1 MRRIAVAGLVPI
13 LLLAAAAG
21 ARAQGTTRD
30 RIDSA
35 KTLYENFSVEQARP
49 ILLQIVS
56 PGYLQPVSP
65 GERVEAYKYLGASF
79 ALVDKR
85 DSAATFFVAALDF
98 DPFTDLDPQVFSA
111 TEIAAFNDAKQR
123 IFKVGIRPIDSKIV
137 NPREDTTAYNFRVMT
152 THSGDYRVELLNR
165 DSTIRE
171 TLYQGRSTGER
182 RIPFR
187 GVLTSTGQIVP
198 PDVYQIRVIGQSAV
212 AQNPQEVRELQFFRV
227 EHHFDAL
234 EDTLPAFAAVDTLQ
248 TQIPPRAP
256 WADLV
261 KGLALGGIAVAA
273 LPRIATL
280 DDDVTGWQTHAI
292 AAGGILS
299 VSGAISFLYR
309 RQNRSIPDN
318 VRENQRRHRERA
330 AFNAGVN
337 QRNQARLDQ
346 RLLIITPASG
356 FTR

>member
-1 MRRIAVAGLVPI
+1 MRRIAVPASLF
-13 LLLAAAAG
+13 LLLAGAAD

-35 KTLYENFSVEQARP
+35 KTLYENFNVELARP

-65 GERVEAYKYLGASF
+65 SERVEAYKYLGASY
-79 ALVDKR
+79 ALVD
-85 DSAATFFVAALDF
+85 SAALAQTYFVAALDF
-98 DPFTDLDPQVFSA
+98 DPFTELDPQVFSA

-123 IFKVGIRPIDSKIV
+123 IFKVGIRPIDNKIV

-152 THSGDYRVELLNR
+152 THMGDYRVELLNR

-171 TLYQGRSTGER
+171 TLYQGRSGGER
-182 RIPFR
+182 RIAWR
-187 GVLTSTGQIVP
+187 GVLTSTGQIAP

-234 EDTLPAFAAVDTLQ
+234 EDSLPPFAAADTLQ
-248 TQIPPRAP
+248 TLIPARAP
-256 WADLV
+256 WSDLA
-261 KGLALGGIAVAA
+261 KGLVIGGLAAAA
-273 LPRIATL
+273 LPSLATL
-280 DDDVTGWQTHAI
+280 NEDVVGWQTHAYV
-292 AAGGILS
+292 AGGMLS
-299 VSGAISFLYR
+299 ISGAISFLYR
-309 RQNRSIPDN
+309 RQNRTIPDN
-318 VRENQRRHRERA
+318 VRENQRRHREWT
-330 AFNAGVN
+330 AFNEGVR
-337 QRNQARLDQ
+337 QRNQARLDR